1 MILTAM
7 LGRDRRALMAGASA
21 LVVLVLVFR
30 GVPAWVRWRG
40 MVRNDATEIMIR
52 AARMS
57 ALVNTF
63 PRALE
68 TLQARR
74 TQVAAMG
81 PILLTDE
88 TATGAGSN
96 LTALIGGLARESSVR
111 LDAVELQVDSSK
123 ARALAVITVNLQA
136 TADIGGLSAF
146 LQGLE
151 RGPTLLAVRRLA
163 VHPQNADAPA
173 GQVEMLSIQLAVE
186 GLALVR
192 VPGKVP

>member
-1 MILTAM
+1 MNLTAM
-7 LGRDRRALMAGASA
+7 RGRDRRALMVGGSA

-30 GVPAWVRWRG
+30 GVPAWVGWRG
-40 MVRNDATEIMIR
+40 AVRNDAAEIMIR
-52 AARMS
+52 AERTS

-68 TLQARR
+68 ALEARR
-74 TQVAAMG
+74 AQVAAMG

-96 LTALIGGLARESSVR
+96 LTALIGGLAQESSVR
-111 LDAVELQVDSSK
+111 VDAVELHVDSSK
-123 ARALAVITVNLQA
+123 AHALPVITVDLQA
-136 TADIGGLSAF
+136 TTDIGGLSAF

-173 GQVEMLSIQLAVE
+173 DQVEMLSVQLAVE